1 MKRTLLGNEAIA
13 WGLLYAGVDMM
24 AAYPGTPSSE
34 ILETY
39 QKIVKEKNLPAYAE
53 WSTNEKVA
61 FETAYAGAIT
71 GKRTACA
78 MKMVGLNVASDAMMS
93 AAYIGN
99 KGGFLI
105 ISADDPGFYSSQ
117 TEQDSRYFAKF
128 ARIPALDP
136 SDPKDAFRL
145 AVLGVN
151 ISEKFEIPVLLRP
164 VLRVCHG
171 RQIVDIPEFEFKGRK
186 GSFERNIERWAA
198 VPRNPRLKQG
208 YELLEKLERIAEFNW
223 DEFLKE
229 QFESLEGG
237 ELLLITS
244 GTLYG
249 YALEVL
255 EDTGLKADV
264 VKVDMPTP
272 LPAEKMVQ
280 HLRKYRTVLVLEETY
295 PLIEEQIR
303 HAGNVRG
310 KLTGDVYRIDEAT
323 HSRVAEALK
332 RVGALKENIYVGKS
346 YEGEVPPRV
355 PALCP
360 GCPHR
365 TVFYGIKR
373 VFKNR
378 AIYPSDIGCYTLGLN
393 QKAVDT
399 VLCMGASAGL
409 SCGFSK
415 ADTEKP
421 IVATIGDS
429 TFLHAGI
436 PPLIDAVANR
446 HRFILVIMD
455 NSTVAM
461 TGLQPTPERIGNVSI
476 PKIVEGCGV
485 KPLILNY
492 DGTIKTT
499 VEFFK
504 KVKETYEKANGPVVA
519 VVNEFC
525 TFDKEKAKLPGK
537 FAKVDQEKCT
547 GCGHCIND
555 FGCPAFEWNDEG
567 KVEVN
572 PYFCVGCGVCLEDL
586 CPFDAFVEDKR

>member
-1 MKRTLLGNEAIA
+1 MRRTLLGNEAIA
-13 WGLLYAGVDMM
+13 WGLLYAGVDVM

-39 QKIVKEKNLPAYAE
+39 QKLVKQKQLPAYVE

-61 FETAYAGAIT
+61 YETAYAAAIT
-71 GKRTACA
+71 GKRAACG
-78 MKMVGLNVASDAMMS
+78 MKMVGLNVASDALMS
-93 AAYIGN
+93 SAYIGN
-99 KGGFLI
+99 RGGFLV

-136 SDPKDAFRL
+136 SSPQDAFRL
-145 AVLGVN
+145 TVVGVN
-151 ISEKFEIPVLLRP
+151 LSERFEIPVLLRP

-186 GSFERNIERWAA
+186 GSFERDILRWAA
-198 VPRNPRLKQG
+198 VPRVPRLEQG
-208 YELLEKLERIAEFNW
+208 YQLLEKLEMIAEYNYE
-223 DEFLKE
+223 EFLKPQIE
-229 QFESLEGG
+229 ELKDE
-237 ELLLITS
+237 ELLIVAS
-244 GTLYG
+244 GTPYS
-249 YALEVL
+249 YVLEVL

-264 VKVDMPTP
+264 LKVDMPTP
-272 LPAEKMVQ
+272 LPEEK
-280 HLRKYRTVLVLEETY
+280 LAALVKRYKEVVVFEETY

-303 HAGNVRG
+303 HLGNVKG
-310 KLTGDVYRIDEAT
+310 KLTGDVFRIDEAT
-323 HSRVAEALK
+323 HDRIADTLLK
-332 RVGALKENIYVGKS
+332 LGYVKQNIYVGRS
-346 YEGEVPPRV
+346 YEGEVPKRV
-355 PALCP
+355 PSLCP

-365 TVFYGIKR
+365 TVFYGMKR
-373 VFKNR
+373 VFGNR

-393 QKAVDT
+393 QRAVDT
-399 VLCMGASAGL
+399 VLCMGASVGL
-409 SCGFSK
+409 SCGFAKS
-415 ADTEKP
+415 DREKP

-446 HRFILVIMD
+446 HRFVLVIMD

-461 TGLQPTPERIGNVSI
+461 TGLQPTPERVGNVSI

-485 KPLILNY
+485 KPFVLDY
-492 DGTIKTT
+492 DGTIRST

-504 KVKETYEKANGPVVA
+504 TVKEAYESADGPVVA
-519 VVNEFC
+519 IVNEFC
-525 TFDKEKAKLPGK
+525 TFDKEKVKLPGK
-537 FAKVDQEKCT
+537 FAKVDQERCT

-555 FGCPAFEWNDEG
+555 FGCPAFKWNESG
-567 KVEVN
+567 KVEVD
-572 PYFCVGCGVCLEDL
+572 PYFCVGCGVCLSDL

>member
-1 MKRTLLGNEAIA
+1 MKKTLLGNEAIA
-13 WGLLYAGVDMM
+13 WGLLYAGVDFM

-39 QKIVKEKNLPAYAE
+39 QKLIKQMNLPAYAE

-61 FETAYAGAIT
+61 YEVAYAAAIT
-71 GKRTACA
+71 GKRAACG

-93 AAYIGN
+93 SAYIGN
-99 KGGFLI
+99 RGGFLI

-136 SDPKDAFRL
+136 SSPQDAFRL
-145 AVLGVN
+145 AVVGVN
-151 ISEKFEIPVLLRP
+151 LSEKFEIPVLLRP

-171 RQIVDIPEFEFKGRK
+171 RQIVEIPDFEFKAKK
-186 GSFERNIERWAA
+186 GSFERDIERWAA

-208 YELLEKLERIAEFNW
+208 YELLRKLREISEFNYE
-223 DEFLKE
+223 EFLKPQIE
-229 QFESLEGG
+229 KLKGE
-237 ELLLITS
+237 ELLIVAS
-244 GTLYG
+244 GTP
-249 YALEVL
+249 YAYVLEVL

-264 VKVDMPTP
+264 LKVDMPTP
-272 LPAEKMVQ
+272 LPVDRLKEVISS
-280 HLRKYRTVLVLEETY
+280 YSTVVVFEETY
-295 PLIEEQIR
+295 PLIEEQIK
-303 HAGNVRG
+303 HLGNVKG
-310 KLTGDVYRIDEAT
+310 KLTGDVFEIDEAT
-323 HSRVAEALK
+323 HERVAESLQKLGYLK
-332 RVGALKENIYVGKS
+332 KNVYVGKK
-346 YEGEVPPRV
+346 YDKELPPRA
-355 PALCP
+355 PSLCP

-365 TVFYGIKR
+365 TVFYAMKR
-373 VFKNR
+373 VFGNK

-399 VLCMGASAGL
+399 VLCMGASVGL
-409 SCGFSK
+409 ACGFSK
-415 ADTEKP
+415 SDTEKP
-421 IVATIGDS
+421 IVATVGDS

-436 PPLIDAVANR
+436 PPLIDAVANK

-492 DGTIKTT
+492 DGTIKSTL
-499 VEFFK
+499 EFFR

-525 TFDKEKAKLPGK
+525 TFDKERVKLPGK
-537 FAKVDQEKCT
+537 FAKVDQDKCT
-547 GCGHCIND
+547 GCGHCIRE
-555 FGCPAFEWNDEG
+555 FGCPAFRWNEEG
-567 KVEVN
+567 KVEVD
-572 PYFCVGCGVCLEDL
+572 PYFCVGCGVCLSDL

>member
-1 MKRTLLGNEAIA
+1 
-13 WGLLYAGVDMM
+13 
-24 AAYPGTPSSE
+24 
-34 ILETY
+34 
-39 QKIVKEKNLPAYAE
+39 
-53 WSTNEKVA
+53 
-61 FETAYAGAIT
+61 
-71 GKRTACA
+71 
-78 MKMVGLNVASDAMMS
+78 MVPYLS
-93 AAYIGN
+93 
-99 KGGFLI
+99 
-105 ISADDPGFYSSQ
+105 
-117 TEQDSRYFAKF
+117 
-128 ARIPALDP
+128 
-136 SDPKDAFRL
+136 
-145 AVLGVN
+145 
-151 ISEKFEIPVLLRP
+151 
-164 VLRVCHG
+164 
-171 RQIVDIPEFEFKGRK
+171 
-186 GSFERNIERWAA
+186 
-198 VPRNPRLKQG
+198 
-208 YELLEKLERIAEFNW
+208 
-223 DEFLKE
+223 
-229 QFESLEGG
+229 
-237 ELLLITS
+237 
-244 GTLYG
+244 
-249 YALEVL
+249 
-255 EDTGLKADV
+255 
-264 VKVDMPTP
+264 
-272 LPAEKMVQ
+272 
-280 HLRKYRTVLVLEETY
+280 KYRTVLVLEETY

-346 YEGEVPPRV
+346 YQGEIPPRV

-365 TVFYGIKR
+365 TVFYGMKR
-373 VFKNR
+373 VFGNR

-399 VLCMGASAGL
+399 VLCMGASVGL

-415 ADTEKP
+415 SDTEKP

-499 VEFFK
+499 VEFFR

-537 FAKVDQEKCT
+537 FAKVDQDKCT

-572 PYFCVGCGVCLEDL
+572 PYFCVGCGVCLKDL

>member
-39 QKIVKEKNLPAYAE
+39 QKIVKENNLPAYAE

-71 GKRTACA
+71 GKRTACG
-78 MKMVGLNVASDAMMS
+78 MKMVGLNVASDALMS

-171 RQIVDIPEFEFKGRK
+171 RQIVDIPEFDFKGRE

-208 YELLEKLERIAEFNW
+208 YELLEKLEKIAKFNW
-223 DEFLKE
+223 EEFLKD
-229 QFESLEGG
+229 QFEGLEGG

-249 YALEVL
+249 YAQEVL
-255 EDTGLKADV
+255 EDTGLKADI

-272 LPAEKMVQ
+272 LPADEIVPYLQ
-280 HLRKYRTVLVLEETY
+280 KYRTVLVLEETY
-295 PLIEEQIR
+295 PLVEEQIR

-310 KLTGDVYRIDEAT
+310 KLTGDVYRVDEAT
-323 HSRVAEALK
+323 HSRIAEALK
-332 RVGALKENIYVGKS
+332 NVGALRENIYFGKR
-346 YEGEVPPRV
+346 YEGEIPQRV

-373 VFKNR
+373 VFGNR

-399 VLCMGASAGL
+399 VLCMGASVGL

-436 PPLIDAVANR
+436 PPLIDAVANK
-446 HRFILVIMD
+446 HKFVLVIMD

-499 VEFFK
+499 LEFFK
-504 KVKETYEKANGPVVA
+504 KVKETYERADGPVVA

-525 TFDKEKAKLPGK
+525 TFDKEKVKLPGK
-537 FAKVDQEKCT
+537 FAKVDQDKCT
-547 GCGHCIND
+547 GCGHCINE
-555 FGCPAFEWNDEG
+555 FGCPAFEWNEEG

>member
-13 WGLLYAGVDMM
+13 WALLYAGVDVMS
-24 AAYPGTPSSE
+24 AYPGTPSSE
-34 ILETY
+34 IMETY
-39 QKIVKEKNLPAYAE
+39 QKLVEQMNLPAYGQWA
-53 WSTNEKVA
+53 TNEKIA
-61 FETAYAGAIT
+61 YETAYAAAIT
-71 GKRTACA
+71 GKRAACG
-78 MKMVGLNVASDAMMS
+78 MKMVGLNVASDALMS
-93 AAYIGN
+93 SAYIGN
-99 KGGFLI
+99 KGGFLV

-136 SDPKDAFRL
+136 SSPQDAFRL
-145 AVLGVN
+145 TVLGVN
-151 ISEKFEIPVLLRP
+151 LSEKFEIPVLLRP

-186 GSFERNIERWAA
+186 GEFERNIERWAA
-198 VPRNPRLKQG
+198 VPRLPRLKQG
-208 YELLEKLERIAEFNW
+208 YRLLDKLEEIAKWNYENL
-223 DEFLKE
+223 LKPQIE
-229 QFESLEGG
+229 KLEGG
-237 ELLLITS
+237 ELLIIAS
-244 GTLYG
+244 GTPYS
-249 YALEVL
+249 YVLEVL
-255 EDTGLKADV
+255 DDTDLKADLL
-264 VKVDMPTP
+264 KVDMPTP
-272 LPAEKMVQ
+272 LPAELLKD
-280 HLRKYRTVLVLEETY
+280 LISSYREVIVFEETY

-303 HAGNVRG
+303 HLGNVRG
-310 KLTGDVYRIDEAT
+310 KLTGDVYRIDECT
-323 HSRVAEALK
+323 HERVAEALK
-332 RVGALKENIYVGKS
+332 KRGFLKENIYKGAE
-346 YEGEVPPRV
+346 YEGEVPPRA

-365 TVFYGIKR
+365 TVFYAMKR
-373 VFKNR
+373 VFKNS

-399 VLCMGASAGL
+399 VLCMGASVGL

-415 ADTEKP
+415 SVPEKP

-429 TFLHAGI
+429 TFLHGGI

-446 HRFILVIMD
+446 HKFILVILD

-461 TGLQPTPERIGNVSI
+461 TGLQPTPERIGDVSI

-485 KPLILNY
+485 KPLILDY
-492 DGTIKTT
+492 DGTIKSTI
-499 VEFFK
+499 EFFK

-525 TFDKEKAKLPGK
+525 TFDKENAKLPGK
-537 FAKVDQEKCT
+537 FAKVNQNKCT

-572 PYFCVGCGVCLEDL
+572 PYFCVGCGVCLSDL
-586 CPFDAFVEDKR
+586 CPFDAFEEDKR

>member
-24 AAYPGTPSSE
+24 TAYPGTPSSE

-39 QKIVKEKNLPAYAE
+39 QKIIKENNLPAYAE

-71 GKRTACA
+71 QKRTACG
-78 MKMVGLNVASDAMMS
+78 MKMVGLNVASDALMS

-99 KGGFLI
+99 RGGFLI

-151 ISEKFEIPVLLRP
+151 ISEQFEIPVLLRP

-171 RQIVDIPEFEFKGRK
+171 RQIVDVPDFEFKGRK
-186 GSFERNIERWAA
+186 GNFERNIERWAA
-198 VPRNPRLKQG
+198 VPRSPRLKQG
-208 YELLEKLERIAEFNW
+208 YELLEKLERIARFNW
-223 DEFLKE
+223 EEFLKD
-229 QFESLEGG
+229 QFEKLEEG
-237 ELLLITS
+237 ELIILAS
-244 GTLYG
+244 GTLYS
-249 YALEVL
+249 YAQEVL
-255 EDTGLKADV
+255 EDTGLKADI

-272 LPAEKMVQ
+272 LPADEMVPY
-280 HLRKYRTVLVLEETY
+280 LKRYKTVLVLEETY
-295 PLIEEQIR
+295 PLVEEQIR
-303 HAGNVRG
+303 HAGNIRG
-310 KLTGDVYRIDEAT
+310 KLTGDVYRVDEAT

-332 RVGALKENIYVGKS
+332 SVGALKKNIYVGKN
-346 YEGEVPPRV
+346 YEGEVPPRI

-373 VFKNR
+373 VFGNR

-436 PPLIDAVANR
+436 PPLIDAVANK
-446 HRFILVIMD
+446 HKFILVIMD

-499 VEFFK
+499 VKFFK

-537 FAKVDQEKCT
+537 FAKVDQDKCT

-555 FGCPAFEWNDEG
+555 FGCPAFEWNDQG

-586 CPFDAFVEDKR
+586 CPFEAFVEDKR

>member
-171 RQIVDIPEFEFKGRK
+171 RQIVDIPVFEFKGRK

-208 YELLEKLERIAEFNW
+208 YELLEKLERIAQFNW

-249 YALEVL
+249 YAQEVL

-272 LPAEKMVQ
+272 LPAEKMVP

-332 RVGALKENIYVGKS
+332 KVGALKENIYVGKS

-446 HRFILVIMD
+446 HKFILVIMD

-504 KVKETYEKANGPVVA
+504 KVKETYERANGPVVA

-525 TFDKEKAKLPGK
+525 TFDKEKAELPGK

>member
-1 MKRTLLGNEAIA
+1 MKKTLLGNEAIA
-13 WGLLYAGVDMM
+13 WGLLYAGVDVM

-39 QKIVKEKNLPAYAE
+39 QKIVKQKNLSAYAE

-61 FETAYAGAIT
+61 FETAYAAAIT
-71 GKRTACA
+71 GKRAACG
-78 MKMVGLNVASDAMMS
+78 MKMVGLNVASDALMS
-93 AAYIGN
+93 SAYIGN

-136 SDPKDAFRL
+136 SSPEDAFRL
-145 AVLGVN
+145 TVIGVN
-151 ISEKFEIPVLLRP
+151 LSEKFEIPVILRP

-171 RQIVDIPEFEFKGRK
+171 RQIVDIPDFEFEGREGK
-186 GSFERNIERWAA
+186 FERNIERWAA
-198 VPRNPRLKQG
+198 VPRIPRLKQG
-208 YELLEKLERIAEFNW
+208 YELLEKLQRIAQFNY
-223 DEFLKE
+223 DEFLKPQVE
-229 QFESLEGG
+229 KLRGG
-237 ELLLITS
+237 KLLIIAS
-244 GTLYG
+244 GTSYS
-249 YALEVL
+249 YVLEVL

-264 VKVDMPTP
+264 LKIDMPTP
-272 LPAEKMVQ
+272 LPSGRLSDLISSYEEVI
-280 HLRKYRTVLVLEETY
+280 VFEETY
-295 PLIEEQIR
+295 PLIEEQIK
-303 HAGNVRG
+303 HLGNVRG
-310 KLTGDVYRIDEAT
+310 KLSGDVFQIDEVA
-323 HSRVAEALK
+323 HDRVADILLK
-332 RVGALKENIYVGKS
+332 RGHISRNVYVGKE

-365 TVFYGIKR
+365 TVFYGMKK
-373 VFKNR
+373 VFGNK

-399 VLCMGASAGL
+399 VLCMGASVGL

-415 ADTEKP
+415 SDTKKP

-446 HRFILVIMD
+446 HKFVLVIMD

-485 KPLILNY
+485 KPLILDY

-504 KVKETYEKANGPVVA
+504 KVKEIYEKANGPVVA
-519 VVNEFC
+519 IVNEFC
-525 TFDKEKAKLPGK
+525 TFDKEKVKLPGK
-537 FAKVDQEKCT
+537 FAKVDQDKCT

-572 PYFCVGCGVCLEDL
+572 PYFCVGCGVCLSDL
-586 CPFDAFVEDKR
+586 CPFDAFVEDVR

>member
-145 AVLGVN
+145 AALGVN

-171 RQIVDIPEFEFKGRK
+171 RQIVEIPEFEFKGRK

-208 YELLEKLERIAEFNW
+208 YELLEKLERIAQFNW

-229 QFESLEGG
+229 QFENLEGG

-244 GTLYG
+244 GTLHG

-255 EDTGLKADV
+255 KDTGLKADV

-272 LPAEKMVQ
+272 LPADKMVPY
-280 HLRKYRTVLVLEETY
+280 LSKYRTVLVLEETY

-346 YEGEVPPRV
+346 YEGEIPQRV

-365 TVFYGIKR
+365 TVFYGMKR
-373 VFKNR
+373 VFGNR

-399 VLCMGASAGL
+399 VLCMGASVGL

-415 ADTEKP
+415 SDTEKP

-499 VEFFK
+499 VEFFR

-537 FAKVDQEKCT
+537 FAKVDQDKCT

>member
-171 RQIVDIPEFEFKGRK
+171 RQIVDIPVFEFKGRK

-208 YELLEKLERIAEFNW
+208 YELLEKLERIAQFNW

-249 YALEVL
+249 YAQEVL

-272 LPAEKMVQ
+272 LPAEKMVP

-332 RVGALKENIYVGKS
+332 KVGVLKENIYVGKS

-446 HRFILVIMD
+446 HKFILVIMD

-504 KVKETYEKANGPVVA
+504 KVKETYERANGPVVA

-525 TFDKEKAKLPGK
+525 TFDKEKAELPGK